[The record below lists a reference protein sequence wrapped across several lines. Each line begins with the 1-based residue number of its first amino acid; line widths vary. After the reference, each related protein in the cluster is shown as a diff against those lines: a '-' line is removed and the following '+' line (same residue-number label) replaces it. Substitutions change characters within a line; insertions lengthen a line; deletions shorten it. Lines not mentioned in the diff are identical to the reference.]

1 MVMNL
6 KEKIFDDMKAAMK
19 SKDSETL
26 SVLRMVKAVIMNKE
40 IDKGNDLTDE
50 EVQKTLNT
58 LVKQRRDSAEQYQNA
73 GRNDLAEKEVSEIAV
88 IENYLPQSASDAEI
102 EKAVDDAIT
111 ETGAGS
117 MKDMGNVMKAA
128 LAGLSGK
135 TIDGKAVS
143 EKVRERLE

>member
-102 EKAVDDAIT
+102 EKAVDDAIA

>member
-1 MVMNL
+1 MNL

-102 EKAVDDAIT
+102 EKAVDDAIA